1 MDPLTHTLIATGLC
15 AVFFYSGYAYA
26 WLKLRTIIV
35 QQIEMMANEGRVV
48 IVEDD
53 DENTARDDR
62 LG

>member
-26 WLKLRTIIV
+26 WFKLRTIIV
-35 QQIEMMANEGRVV
+35 QQIDLMAAEGRIV
-48 IVEDD
+48 IEND
-53 DENTARDDR
+53 DEDTARDDR

>member
-35 QQIEMMANEGRVV
+35 QQIELMANEGRVV

>member
-48 IVEDD
+48 ILEDD

>member
-1 MDPLTHTLIATGLC
+1 MDPYFHTLIATGLC

-35 QQIEMMANEGRVV
+35 QQIDLMAAEGRIV
-48 IVEDD
+48 IEND
-53 DENTARDDR
+53 DEDTARDDR

>member
-1 MDPLTHTLIATGLC
+1 MDPFTHTLIATGLC

-48 IVEDD
+48 ILEDD

>member
-35 QQIEMMANEGRVV
+35 QQIDLMAAEGRIV
-48 IVEDD
+48 IEND
-53 DENTARDDR
+53 DEDTARDDR